1 MKVYTVRESQK
12 NKRNTQM
19 QVIIFADSDREKALA
34 CISERL
40 SLSTYAKSC
49 VYTLTVWEAG
59 TPIEV
64 EVFDQS
70 NPPTT
75 SFMPTSIVPESD
87 EPLPP
92 RSMKSFK
99 AMKKF
104 GFFRK

>member
-34 CISERL
+34 CILSRL
-40 SLSTYAKSC
+40 SLPTYAESC
-49 VYTLTVWEAG
+49 VYTLTSWEAG

-64 EVFDQS
+64 EIFDQS
-70 NPPTT
+70 NPPKISSSPTPFAPEPKRP
-75 SFMPTSIVPESD
+75 SFPRRA
-87 EPLPP
+87 EP
-92 RSMKSFK
+92 FK
-99 AMKKF
+99 PAKKL

>member
-34 CISERL
+34 CISDRL
-40 SLSTYAKSC
+40 SLSIYAESC
-49 VYTLTVWEAG
+49 VYTLTSWEAG
-59 TPIEV
+59 TPVEV

-70 NPPTT
+70 NPPTPSST
-75 SFMPTSIVPESD
+75 LIPIVPEPKRSSFPRRA
-87 EPLPP
+87 EP
-92 RSMKSFK
+92 FK
-99 AMKKF
+99 PTKKL